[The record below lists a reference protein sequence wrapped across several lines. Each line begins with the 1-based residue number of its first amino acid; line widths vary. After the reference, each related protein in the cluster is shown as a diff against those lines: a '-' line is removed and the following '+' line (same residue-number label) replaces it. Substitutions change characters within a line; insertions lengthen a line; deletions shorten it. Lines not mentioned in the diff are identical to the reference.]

1 MAAPS
6 KVLGR
11 VAVGVAVGLVL
22 VSGCS
27 GPGPV
32 LSGGG
37 SGASCGRDAEVVHGL
52 ASYASGGGYAVV
64 TATVGSVDEAELV
77 GGRRGVVY
85 TPVQLEKVE
94 PLAGRL
100 DTDRVFLVGGTAE
113 GVGYGVSDGPSA
125 GLVKGSNVLLVLAV
139 EEPGQ
144 GLYSPPPDGP
154 SISLAY
160 PVLDDGS
167 VVVTGGC
174 LQVTA
179 GTPSGRT
186 ATVPVPLLDSDLHVQ
201 NVTEPQGLVPL
212 AVLRAA
218 VARGK

>member
-1 MAAPS
+1 M
-6 KVLGR
+6 
-11 VAVGVAVGLVL
+11 GVAVGLVL

-27 GPGPV
+27 GGGSV
-32 LSGGG
+32 ISGGG
-37 SGASCGRDAEVVHGL
+37 SENSCGRDAEVAHGL
-52 ASYASGGGYAVV
+52 ASYARGGGYAVV
-64 TATVGSVDEAELV
+64 TATVASVDEAELV

-125 GLVKGSNVLLVLAV
+125 GLVTGSNVLLVLAV
-139 EEPGQ
+139 AEPGQ
-144 GLYSPPPDGP
+144 GRFSPPPSGP
-154 SISLAY
+154 SITQAY

-174 LQVTA
+174 LRVTA

-186 ATVPVPLLDSDLHVQ
+186 ASVPVPVLDSGLHVQ
-201 NVTEPQGLVPL
+201 TVTEPQGLVPL

-218 VARGK
+218 VQQGK